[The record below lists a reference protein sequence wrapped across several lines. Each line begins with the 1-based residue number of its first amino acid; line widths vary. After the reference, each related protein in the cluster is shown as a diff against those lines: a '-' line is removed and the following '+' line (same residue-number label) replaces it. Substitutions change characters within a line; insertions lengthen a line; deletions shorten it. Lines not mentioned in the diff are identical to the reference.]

1 MKSISIIGGT
11 GMKKLFA
18 HPHYQEFGFKEVSNE
33 DMRVHTQYGSVPVTE
48 QILIKGA
55 ELFRLQFI
63 HRHHGLGTTPPHA
76 LNHQAN
82 VSASTEGDPSLILSI
97 HSVGSLVESFPPGT
111 LGMVAD
117 YIDMSGSAT
126 TFFND
131 DAVHTDMTD
140 HFRAAFREQLM
151 PILSEQQADFEVEL
165 TFEHVHAQMYG
176 PQFETH
182 SEIRALGIL
191 GATVVGMTLAPEAKL
206 IAELGLPQLALMVS
220 SNWASGC
227 DPRGK
232 DVPVDHHL
240 VEAQAKKTHALIW
253 RAILEMVDS

>member
-18 HPHYQEFGFKEVSNE
+18 HPHYQEFGYKEVSNE
-33 DMRVHTQYGSVPVTE
+33 EVRVHSQFGSVPVTE
-48 QILIKGA
+48 QILLKGS

-76 LNHQAN
+76 LNNHAN
-82 VSASTEGDPSLILSI
+82 VSAAREGDPSSIISI
-97 HSVGSLVESFPPGT
+97 HSVGSLVASFPPGT
-111 LGMVAD
+111 LGVVSD
-117 YIDMSGSAT
+117 YIDMSGKAS

-140 HFRAAFREQLM
+140 HFRAAFRETLM
-151 PILSEQQADFEVEL
+151 PLLSEQQEDSKTEL
-165 TFEHVHAQMYG
+165 SFEHVHAQMYG

-182 SEIRALGIL
+182 SEIRALRVL
-191 GATVVGMTLAPEAKL
+191 GATVVGMTLVPEAKL

-240 VEAQAKKTHALIW
+240 VEAQAKKTHLLIW
-253 RAILEMVDS
+253 RSILAML